1 MDMSD
6 DALQLPPQAA
16 HSPVA
21 PGHVL
26 LVGAGPGDPE
36 LLTLRAA
43 RALREATL
51 VLYDQLVSV
60 EVLALINPAAQQ
72 LCVGKLAGHHTMAQD
87 AISQLMLRLAL
98 SGRSLVRLKG
108 GDPYIFGRGGEEAEV
123 LAAAG
128 VPFEVV
134 PGISAAQGAAAAAG
148 MPLTHRDH
156 ATSVVFVTGH
166 GRADRAP
173 AGLEPE
179 APEVDWAALA
189 RPHQT
194 LVIYMGL
201 GRLARISAEL
211 LRHGLPPHT
220 PAALIER
227 ASQPQQRCVVGTLQ
241 ELPDLAQREAVQA
254 PALIVIGGVVGL
266 HHTLA
271 PVARRQHVG

>member
-1 MDMSD
+1 MSD
-6 DALQLPPQAA
+6 DPLHLQPLFDRVAA
-16 HSPVA
+16 A
-21 PGHVL
+21 PGRVL

-36 LLTLRAA
+36 LLTLKAA

-51 VLYDQLVSV
+51 VLYDQLVSA
-60 EVLALINPAAQQ
+60 EVLALINPAAQT
-72 LCVGKLAGHHTMAQD
+72 LCVGKLAGHHTMGQD
-87 AISQLMLRLAL
+87 AITHLMLRLAL
-98 SGRSLVRLKG
+98 GGRSLVRLKG
-108 GDPYIFGRGGEEAEV
+108 GDPYIFGRGGEEAEA

-156 ATSVVFVTGH
+156 ATAVVFVTGH
-166 GRADRAP
+166 GRADRVP

-201 GRLARISAEL
+201 GRLAQISAEL
-211 LRHGLPPHT
+211 MRHGLSAHT
-220 PAALIER
+220 PAALVER
-227 ASQPQQRCVVGTLQ
+227 ASRPEQRCVVGTLQ
-241 ELPDLAQREAVQA
+241 DLPELARREAVQA
-254 PALIVIGGVVGL
+254 PALIIIGGVVGL
-266 HHTLA
+266 HHTLTQVVRHHHA
-271 PVARRQHVG
+271 A